1 VVRFLHRIG
10 AKLAFFVTAENR
22 LDGRAGLAGKTDGFE
37 A

>member
-1 VVRFLHRIG
+1 MHRVG

-22 LDGRAGLAGKTDGFE
+22 LDDEAGTAGKTDGFE